1 MPSGK
6 THATATTLAAVVTPI
21 LLDPAS
27 PEGMISGCLLGLLIT
42 PDLDVENKTRA
53 HSTVAKVGREVGGK
67 NGKMVGEV
75 LSNLWYVFW
84 WPYGKLFPHRS
95 YWSHAPLIGTLSRVL
110 YAPAMFTL
118 IWLVMSCLLAEV
130 SAPPV
135 CHEYGNKK
143 LWQWIQ
149 LHLHGGTRNGRKRSF
164 PSGLGSPLF

>member
-6 THATATTLAAVVTPI
+6 THAAATTLAAITVPI

-27 PEGMISGCLLGLLIT
+27 PEGMVSGCLLGLLIT

-95 YWSHAPLIGTLSRVL
+95 YWSHAPADWNLGPRVLCTRYVHAYLACDVLPSCRSLRAAGCSRVRQQTSFGSG
-110 YAPAMFTL
+110 YSFTYTA
-118 IWLVMSCLLAEV
+118 VMA
-130 SAPPV
+130 
-135 CHEYGNKK
+135 
-143 LWQWIQ
+143 
-149 LHLHGGTRNGRKRSF
+149 RKCSF